1 MQEAQQQDPQDTD
14 AMSWENLLQAL
25 QKLSQD
31 CLRFT
36 AKAIVRHQPTLACLQ
51 DEFAINEDIASQNA
65 LKEYLM
71 RQAQQQDPQG
81 TGVMSWEQLLQ
92 MVQKLSQ
99 DCLGFTATDLA
110 CMLGYAAQ
118 DAAQVMQHSQAVP
131 AVAAQVLSYIN
142 PRLAGTRLAAMNEYR
157 QRDASE
163 KTRGNEQ
170 LVQVGIIF
178 ANIRLSMLDTT

>member
-1 MQEAQQQDPQDTD
+1 MQEAQQQDSD
-14 AMSWENLLQAL
+14 AMPWENLLQAL

-31 CLRFT
+31 YLRFT
-36 AKAIVRHQPTLACLQ
+36 AKAIFRHKPTLACLQ
-51 DEFAINEDIASQNA
+51 DEFSINEDIASQNA

-71 RQAQQQDPQG
+71 RQAQQQDPQD

-99 DCLGFTATDLA
+99 DCLGFTASDLA

-118 DAAQVMQHSQAVP
+118 EAAQVMQYSQAVP

-163 KTRGNEQ
+163 KQRGNEQ
-170 LVQVGIIF
+170 LIQVGIIF
-178 ANIRLSMLDTT
+178 ANNRLGMLNITFHS